1 MPSNPSAI
9 CDQARTLLTPEEE
22 RSLTHGE
29 FAIAP
34 DEHAAFARALTLLNA
49 AGIPYVVSGLYALHY
64 YTGIHRKTKDLDLLF
79 KPTDVLTAARVLK
92 EGGFRTRLEGR
103 HWLGKAFYG
112 EVMLDLIFGMAN
124 GLHLIDG
131 AWYRHSRPS
140 LLAGVPVRVA
150 PPEELILH
158 RLFIGE
164 RHRSDS
170 SDVVHLLMLRGSEL
184 DWPRLIR
191 RVGDHWRLLLAQ
203 LLFFDFAYPGRRRE
217 VPDRVREELL
227 QRARGEIGEVGADPD
242 VAQGTLMSRF
252 SYAIDVNEWGFRDY
266 RRESV
271 MAARTLPIVNEI
283 AASDVW
289 ESINEEQDLAEEGVA
304 IGWGED
310 AVVGPYSEAER

>member
-1 MPSNPSAI
+1 VIPRPSAI
-9 CDQARTLLTPEEE
+9 CDEVRTALTPEEE

-34 DEHAAFARALTLLNA
+34 DEQAAFARALTLLNA
-49 AGIPYVVSGLYALHY
+49 AGVPYVVSGLYALHH
-64 YTGIHRKTKDLDLLF
+64 YTGIYRKTKDLDLLF
-79 KPTDVLTAARVLK
+79 KPTDVAAAAAVLRA
-92 EGGFRTRLEGR
+92 GGFRTRLEGK

-112 EVMLDLIFGMAN
+112 DVMLDLIFGMAN

-150 PPEELILH
+150 PLEELILH

-170 SDVVHLLMLRGSEL
+170 ADVVHLLKLRGSEI
-184 DWPRLIR
+184 DWPRLIA

-203 LLFFDFAYPGRRRE
+203 VLLFDFAYPGRRGE
-217 VPDRVREELL
+217 VPASVREQLL
-227 QRARGEIGEVGADPD
+227 ERALGAVGEVDPD
-242 VAQGTLMSRF
+242 PNIAQGTLLSRF

-271 MAARTLPIVNEI
+271 MAARSLPIAEEI
-283 AASDVW
+283 AAADVW
-289 ESINEEQDLAEEGVA
+289 ESVNQEPELEGDDEA
-304 IGWGED
+304 RGWGQ
-310 AVVGPYSEAER
+310 A

>member
-1 MPSNPSAI
+1 
-9 CDQARTLLTPEEE
+9 
-22 RSLTHGE
+22 
-29 FAIAP
+29 
-34 DEHAAFARALTLLNA
+34 
-49 AGIPYVVSGLYALHY
+49 VVSGLYALHH
-64 YTGIHRKTKDLDLLF
+64 YTGIYRKTKDLDLLF
-79 KPTDVLTAARVLK
+79 KPTDVVAAARVLRD
-92 EGGFRTRLEGR
+92 GGFRTRLEGR

-112 EVMLDLIFGMAN
+112 EVMLDLIYGMAN

-184 DWPRLIR
+184 DWPRLLR

-203 LLFFDFAYPGRRRE
+203 VLLFDFAYPGRRRE
-217 VPDRVREELL
+217 VPRWVREELL
-227 QRARGEIGEVGADPD
+227 ERARAAIGEVHPDPD
-242 VAQGTLMSRF
+242 IAQGTLMSRF
-252 SYAIDVNEWGFRDY
+252 SYAIDVNEWGFKDY

-271 MAARTLPIVNEI
+271 LAARSLPIMDEI

-289 ESINEEQDLAEEGVA
+289 ESVNQEQGLEDEAVA
-304 IGWGED
+304 TGWGPVPLPTRND
-310 AVVGPYSEAER
+310 SGVVDPYLEEPR

>member
-1 MPSNPSAI
+1 
-9 CDQARTLLTPEEE
+9 
-22 RSLTHGE
+22 
-29 FAIAP
+29 
-34 DEHAAFARALTLLNA
+34 
-49 AGIPYVVSGLYALHY
+49 
-64 YTGIHRKTKDLDLLF
+64 
-79 KPTDVLTAARVLK
+79 
-92 EGGFRTRLEGR
+92 
-103 HWLGKAFYG
+103 
-112 EVMLDLIFGMAN
+112 MLDLIFGMAN

-131 AWYRHSRPS
+131 AWHRHSRPS

-170 SDVVHLLMLRGSEL
+170 SDVVHLFMLRGSEL

-203 LLFFDFAYPGRRRE
+203 LLLFDFAYPGRRRE
-217 VPDRVREELL
+217 VPDRVRDELL
-227 QRARGEIGEVGADPD
+227 ERARAEIGEVGAEPD

-252 SYAIDVNEWGFRDY
+252 SYAIDVNEWGFKDY

-271 MAARTLPIVNEI
+271 TAARTLPIVQEI

-289 ESINEEQDLAEEGVA
+289 ESINGERGLDEEEVA
-304 IGWGED
+304 AGS
-310 AVVGPYSEAER
+310 APPHSEADR